1 MKAFVFPGQGAQ
13 FVGMGKDL
21 YENSALAKELF
32 EKAND
37 ILGYRITDIMFDG
50 TDEDLRQT
58 KVTQPAVF
66 LHSVISALCM
76 GDDFKPEMTAGHSL
90 GEFSAL
96 VAAGALSF
104 EDGLKLVYAR
114 AMAMQK
120 ACEATPSTMAAI
132 IALPDEKVEEIC
144 ATVNAE
150 GEVCV
155 PANYNCPGQIV
166 ISGSVPGIEKA
177 CELMKA
183 AGAKRALPLKVGGA
197 FHSPLMDPAKIE
209 LEAAIKAV
217 TPEFD
222 NKPSED
228 AYMAVTGDGDS
239 LKIYPATKGG
249 KFVGAAVES
258 NTKKG
263 FSGEIKVI
271 VGFDKEGK
279 LLNYSVLQHA
289 ETPGL
294 GAKMQEWFST
304 DKNKQSVLGRSLSAG
319 PLKVT
324 KDGGDVDAITAAT
337 ITSRAFLDAVN
348 RAYSAF
354 AGTDGVTGATTAN
367 TNEGGNDNE

>member
-1 MKAFVFPGQGAQ
+1 M
-13 FVGMGKDL
+13 L
-21 YENSALAKELF
+21 L
-32 EKAND
+32 
-37 ILGYRITDIMFDG
+37 
-50 TDEDLRQT
+50 
-58 KVTQPAVF
+58 
-66 LHSVISALCM
+66 
-76 GDDFKPEMTAGHSL
+76 SL
-90 GEFSAL
+90 TIICL
-96 VAAGALSF
+96 VAGAILAGVNMYTT
-104 EDGLKLVYAR
+104 G
-114 AMAMQK
+114 
-120 ACEATPSTMAAI
+120 PIAA
-132 IALPDEKVEEIC
+132 
-144 ATVNAE
+144 
-150 GEVCV
+150 
-155 PANYNCPGQIV
+155 
-166 ISGSVPGIEKA
+166 S
-177 CELMKA
+177 KA
-183 AGAKRALPLKVGGA
+183 AA
-197 FHSPLMDPAKIE
+197 

-228 AYMAVTGDGDS
+228 AYMAITADGDS

-249 KFVGAAVES
+249 EFVGAAVES

-294 GAKMQEWFST
+294 GAKMQE
-304 DKNKQSVLGRSLSAG
+304 SVLGRSLAG
-319 PLKVT
+319 GALKVT
-324 KDGGDVDAITAAT
+324 KDGGDIDAITAAT

>member
-1 MKAFVFPGQGAQ
+1 M
-13 FVGMGKDL
+13 L
-21 YENSALAKELF
+21 L
-32 EKAND
+32 
-37 ILGYRITDIMFDG
+37 
-50 TDEDLRQT
+50 
-58 KVTQPAVF
+58 
-66 LHSVISALCM
+66 
-76 GDDFKPEMTAGHSL
+76 SL
-90 GEFSAL
+90 TIICL
-96 VAAGALSF
+96 VAGAILAGVNMYTT
-104 EDGLKLVYAR
+104 G
-114 AMAMQK
+114 
-120 ACEATPSTMAAI
+120 PIAA
-132 IALPDEKVEEIC
+132 
-144 ATVNAE
+144 
-150 GEVCV
+150 
-155 PANYNCPGQIV
+155 
-166 ISGSVPGIEKA
+166 S
-177 CELMKA
+177 KA
-183 AGAKRALPLKVGGA
+183 AA
-197 FHSPLMDPAKIE
+197 

-249 KFVGAAVES
+249 EFVGAAVES

-289 ETPGL
+289 ETPGI
-294 GAKMQEWFST
+294 GAKMQEWFSA
-304 DKNKQSVLGRSLSAG
+304 DKNKQSVLGRDLTSG

-354 AGTDGVTGATTAN
+354 SGTDGVTGATAN
-367 TNEGGNDNE
+367 TKEGGNNNE